1 MQSTVEN
8 VSPTQAK
15 IDLEIPFEDL
25 KPFVDRTFKSL
36 ANQIQVPGFR
46 AGKVPA
52 KLIEQRVGYDFVVE
66 NALNEAMDT
75 FFQQALA
82 EHDLTPIAQPKL
94 EVSQQ
99 PSAEDREAATK
110 AFIEVTV
117 RPEIELPEYKGLKVE
132 VEARNGEDADET
144 EALDE
149 LRGRF
154 GTLKPVDRPAVE
166 GDFVSLDLQ
175 ALIDDEEVDAAND
188 LSYEV
193 GSGTM
198 LEGMD
203 EAVTG
208 LSADEDATF
217 VTKLA
222 GGEHSGEEATVKV
235 KVTAVK
241 ERELPEADDEFAQ
254 LASEFDTI
262 EELRADLKKQAAD
275 SVVVEQGIEA
285 RDKVLDQLVGL
296 VDVEVPDV
304 VLQEQID
311 QHFNNPNADADH
323 DTPEH
328 RAEVEENAKNAFRN
342 EIVLDAV
349 ADKEELGVEQSELI
363 DYIISTSQQYGMDPN
378 QFAQMLDGSGQ
389 AGMMVGEVRRRKA
402 LAKVLE
408 YAEVVDTDGNAVDLS
423 SFVTPAGAEEAT
435 EAEAVEETEA
445 TEK

>member
-15 IDLEIPFEDL
+15 IALEVPFADL
-25 KPFVDRTFKSL
+25 KPFIDRTFKSL

-46 AGKVPA
+46 VGKVPA

-75 FFQQALA
+75 YFQQALA
-82 EHDLTPIAQPKL
+82 EHELTPIAQPQL
-94 EVSQQ
+94 EVTQQ
-99 PSAEDREAATK
+99 PTAEDREAATK
-110 AFIEVTV
+110 ATIEVTV

-132 VEARNGEDADET
+132 VEARTAGDEDEQK
-144 EALDE
+144 ALDE

-154 GTLKPVDRPAVE
+154 GTLKAIDRPAAE

-217 VTKLA
+217 VTTLA
-222 GGEHSGEEATVKV
+222 GGEHSGQEATVKV

-241 ERELPEADDEFAQ
+241 ERELPEADDDFAQ

-275 SVVVEQGIEA
+275 SVVVEQGVEA
-285 RDKVLDQLVGL
+285 RDKVLEQLVGL
-296 VDVEVPDV
+296 VEVEVPESV
-304 VLQEQID
+304 IKEQID
-311 QHFNNPNADADH
+311 QHFNNPNAEADH
-323 DTPEH
+323 DTAEH
-328 RAEVEENAKNAFRN
+328 RAEVEENAKTAFRN
-342 EIVLDAV
+342 EVVLDAV
-349 ADKEELGVEQSELI
+349 ADKEELSVEQSELI

-408 YAEVVDTDGNAVDLS
+408 HAEVVDSEGNAVDLTA
-423 SFVTPAGAEEAT
+423 FVTPAGAEDA
-435 EAEAVEETEA
+435 AEGTETEEA
-445 TEK
+445 SEEK